1 MSSRHDAEPFISRT
15 IHRLSVA
22 VLLLWLALIALL
34 NIAVPQLEAVAQAHA
49 VSLSPNDAPSMQAMK
64 RIGHV
69 FQAFDSDSAL
79 MIVLEGDT
87 PLGEDAHQYYDDL
100 IHKLSQDT
108 KHVEHIQDFWGNL
121 LTAPGAQS
129 DDGKAAYVQV
139 YLHGNIG
146 ESLSNESV
154 ASVRDIVAHTPPP
167 GGVKTYITGPAVLSA
182 DMIHSGDKGLV
193 LVMAVTVAVITLM
206 LLVVFRSIVT
216 VFLILV
222 IVGIEL
228 AAARGMVA
236 FLGYHGMLG
245 LSTFAVNILTLLAIA
260 AGTDYAIFLIGRYQ
274 EARQA
279 GEDREA
285 AYFTTFR
292 GTAHVI
298 LASGLTIAGAT
309 YCLTFTR
316 LPYFQT
322 MGVPCAVG
330 MIVAVVAALTLGPAM
345 IAVCSR
351 FGLFEPK
358 RKITS
363 RGWRRVG
370 TAVVRWPIPI
380 LAASCALALVGLVA
394 LPAYKAN
401 FDDRSYL
408 PADIPANIGYAA
420 ADRHF
425 SPARLTPE
433 VLMIETDHDMRN
445 PADMLVIDR
454 VSKGV
459 FHVPGIAFVQSITR
473 PLGTPIEHTSIPFQ
487 ISMQGTVMTQN
498 MGFMRGRMADMLKM
512 GDEMGRMIDTMKR
525 MVAVVHGMVDTTHDL
540 VAATKQL
547 TDDTTEIRDHVA
559 DFDDFFR
566 PLRSYFYWER
576 HCYSIPFCFAVRSAF
591 DAIDGIDL
599 LDDDLISL
607 TKDLS
612 NLDALMPQ
620 LLTFLPPMIA
630 SMENMRTMMLSMH
643 STFSG
648 LMNQMDALQKNSS
661 AMGQA
666 FDAAKNDD
674 SFYLPPEAFD
684 NPSFKR
690 GLEMFLSPD
699 GKAVRFV
706 ITHEGDP
713 ATLEGMSHVDP
724 IKAAARE
731 AIKGTPMA
739 RGKISLAGTAATYKD
754 MRDGSNYDL
763 LIAGIAALCLIFV
776 IMLIITRSVIAAV
789 VIVGTVVLSLCA
801 SFGLSVLVW
810 QHILG
815 IELHWMVLA
824 MSVILLLAVGSD
836 YNLLLVS
843 RFKQEIGAGLKT
855 GIIRAMAGTGA
866 VVTAAGLVFAF
877 TMSAF
882 VVSDLRVLGQVGT
895 TIGMGLLFDTL
906 VVRAF
911 MTPSIAALLGRW
923 FWWPQIVR
931 TRPARAA
938 SPTVSTPP
946 NSISLSRL

>member
-1 MSSRHDAEPFISRT
+1 VEPFIPRA
-15 IHRLSVA
+15 IHRLSVP
-22 VLLLWLALIALL
+22 VLLLWLALIAFL
-34 NIAVPQLEAVAQAHA
+34 NVGVPQLEAVAKAHA

-69 FQAFDSDSAL
+69 FGEFDSDSAV

-87 PLGEDAHQYYDDL
+87 PLGDDAHRYYDDL

-108 KHVEHIQDFWGNL
+108 KHVEHIQDLWGHP

-139 YLHGNIG
+139 YLAGNIG

-154 ASVRDIVAHTPPP
+154 EAVRDILADTPPP
-167 GGVKTYITGPAVLSA
+167 RGVKTYVTGPAALSA
-182 DMIHSGDKGLV
+182 DLIHSGDKSLV
-193 LVMAVTVAVITLM
+193 LVTTVTVAMITIM
-206 LLVVFRSIVT
+206 LLLVYRSIVT
-216 VFLILV
+216 VFLVLV
-222 IVGIEL
+222 MVGIEL
-228 AAARGMVA
+228 AAARGVVA
-236 FLGYHGMLG
+236 FLGYHEILG

-279 GEDREA
+279 GADREA

-309 YCLTFTR
+309 YCLSFTR

-322 MGVPCAVG
+322 LGVPCAVG
-330 MIVAVVAALTLGPAM
+330 MVVAVVAALTLGPAM
-345 IAVCSR
+345 ITVGSR
-351 FGLFEPK
+351 FGLFDPT
-358 RKITS
+358 RKITN

-370 TAVVRWPIPI
+370 TAVVRWPAPI
-380 LAASCALALVGLVA
+380 FAASCVLALIGLLA
-394 LPAYKAN
+394 LPGYKAN
-401 FDDRSYL
+401 YDDRMYL
-408 PADIPANIGYAA
+408 PADIPTNIGYAA

-425 SPARLTPE
+425 SPARLNPE

-454 VSKGV
+454 VTKGV
-459 FHVPGIAFVQSITR
+459 FHVPGIGLVQSITR
-473 PLGTPIEHTSIPFQ
+473 PLGAPIEHTSIPFQ
-487 ISMQGTVMTQN
+487 ISMQGTVLTEN
-498 MGFMRGRMADMLKM
+498 MGFMRDRMADMEKM
-512 GDEMGRMIDTMKR
+512 ADEIARMIATMQR
-525 MVAVVHGMVDTTHDL
+525 MQAVIHGVVDSTHNL
-540 VAATKQL
+540 VAASRQL
-547 TDDTTEIRDHVA
+547 ATDTTEMRDHVA

-566 PLRSYFYWER
+566 PIRNYFYWEP
-576 HCYSIPFCFAVRSAF
+576 HCYNIPICWALRSVF
-591 DAIDGIDL
+591 DAIDGIDKL
-599 LDDDLISL
+599 SDDLISL
-607 TKDLS
+607 TKELD
-612 NLDALMPQ
+612 NLDTIMPQ
-620 LLTFLPPMIA
+620 LLTTLPPMIT
-630 SMENMRTMMLSMH
+630 SMENMRAMMLTMH

-648 LMNQMDALQKNSS
+648 LMNQMEALQQNSA

-684 NPSFKR
+684 NPDFQR
-690 GLEMFLSPD
+690 GLKVFLSPD
-699 GKAVRFV
+699 GKAVRF
-706 ITHEGDP
+706 IISHEGDP
-713 ATLEGMSHVDP
+713 ATLEGMALIDP
-724 IKAAARE
+724 IKNAARE
-731 AIKGTPMA
+731 AVKGTPLA
-739 RGKISLAGTAATYKD
+739 RAKISVAGTAATYKD
-754 MRDGSNYDL
+754 LRDRSAYDL
-763 LIAGIAALCLIFV
+763 LIAGIASLCLIFA
-776 IMLIITRSVIAAV
+776 IMLIITRSLIAAA
-789 VIVGTVVLSLCA
+789 VIVGTVVLSLGA

-824 MSVILLLAVGSD
+824 MSVIILLAVGSD

-877 TMSAF
+877 TMSSF
-882 VVSDLRVLGQVGT
+882 VVSDLRILGQVGT

-906 VVRAF
+906 IVRAF

-923 FWWPQIVR
+923 FWWPQTVR
-931 TRPARAA
+931 PRPARAHPVA
-938 SPTVSTPP
+938 SPAFAQH
-946 NSISLSRL
+946 